1 MALMDLQGMETA
13 SGKGKGGSSTLSV
26 VICRGTSTLSLLLC

>member
-13 SGKGKGGSSTLSV
+13 SGKKGSSSTLS
-26 VICRGTSTLSLLLC
+26 ILGCKGTSNLSLLLC

>member
-13 SGKGKGGSSTLSV
+13 SGKGGSSTLSV
-26 VICRGTSTLSLLLC
+26 TLCKKSNLSLLLC